1 MAKYKY
7 KQYKA
12 KKQKNPNTRYLIL
25 ALTVIIVGTVL
36 LIKSRGTRTP
46 VLADDNE
53 PTGNDILNVNGNSE
67 DTTSV
72 PSGTNGSPK
81 TIDTQNSSQTS
92 VKPDNDVVIAPPA
105 VDPLPPEL
113 TTTEIGEDTLTLIKK
128 ALVDADNGNTIAARD
143 TFNTVLTME
152 LTPEY
157 RKSIKARL
165 TELSKTW
172 LFGKKVL
179 PGDTMTE
186 YYRVHPGEVLST
198 ISKKFIVPHEIL
210 LKINNLRSPKHLQAG
225 QTIKVIKGPFHVKI
239 HRSTFT
245 LDLYLGNKMFIKSY
259 RIGLGSENRETPTGR
274 WRVKSGGKMIEP
286 DWYDEILQ
294 KTFRAGDS
302 DYPLGSR
309 WIAIEGLDKH
319 IENRTGFAIHGT
331 KDPDSIGKRMSR
343 GCIRLYNGDVIEVYD
358 LLYSSQSEVR
368 IVD

>member
-12 KKQKNPNTRYLIL
+12 QKQKNPNTRYLIL
-25 ALTVIIVGTVL
+25 ALVVIIVGTVL
-36 LIKSRGTRTP
+36 LIKSRGTHTP
-46 VLADDNE
+46 VLGDNNE
-53 PTGNDILNVNGNSE
+53 ATPGGEILNINNNSE
-67 DTTSV
+67 TVTKV
-72 PSGTNGSPK
+72 PSGTNESPTPSK
-81 TIDTQNSSQTS
+81 TQNSSQSKKNITIQ
-92 VKPDNDVVIAPPA
+92 PPPA
-105 VDPLPPEL
+105 EPLPLEL
-113 TTTEIGEDTLTLIKK
+113 TTTEIGADTLTLIKK

-179 PGDTMTE
+179 TGDTMTE

-198 ISKKFIVPHEIL
+198 IGRKFNVPHGIL
-210 LKINNLRSPKHLQAG
+210 LTINNLKSPRLLQAG

-239 HRSTFT
+239 YRSTFT
-245 LDLYLGNKMFIKSY
+245 MDLYLGNKMFIKSY
-259 RIGLGSENRETPTGR
+259 RIGLGSKDKETPAGR

-286 DWYDEILQ
+286 TWFDEINQ
-294 KTFRAGDS
+294 RTFHAGDK

-309 WIAIEGLDKH
+309 WIAIEGLDDH
-319 IENRTGFAIHGT
+319 IKDRTGFAIHGT
-331 KDPDSIGKRMSR
+331 KDPTSIEKRMSR
-343 GCIRLYNGDVIEVYD
+343 GCIRLYNGDVIELYN
-358 LLYSSQSEVR
+358 LLYESKSEVR